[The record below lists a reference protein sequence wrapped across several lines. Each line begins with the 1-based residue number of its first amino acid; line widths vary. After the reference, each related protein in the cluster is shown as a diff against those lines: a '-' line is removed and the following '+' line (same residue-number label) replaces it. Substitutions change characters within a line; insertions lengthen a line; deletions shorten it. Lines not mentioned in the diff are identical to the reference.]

1 MHDIGSVYVS
11 QQNGGYNTFLKKDIQ
26 LDSVIIAYKE
36 RLPVSLRFYYL
47 DGIKRPVE
55 DFYFLDFPGDR
66 YLLNL
71 DFGRFDIPDYP
82 TATLMLPSSNKEL
95 VKKRKADT
103 RAIFYRDSIKY
114 ETIITEVESDPSF
127 REPMAVTFSANYLRG
142 GKKLQQDFTNFMQIL
157 EKSEI
162 PKDGSVFLFQGLVK
176 EDGSL
181 NNIKTIIGDNS
192 IYENL
197 LKKWSVGLGKSW
209 KAATQG
215 GRRVKSNMDIFVE
228 VRGGRAEISTCGYAR
243 GSKSYKKIN
252 LNDSS
257 FKQQKVDFEK

>member
-82 TATLMLPSSNKEL
+82 TATLMLP
-95 VKKRKADT
+95 
-103 RAIFYRDSIKY
+103 
-114 ETIITEVESDPSF
+114 
-127 REPMAVTFSANYLRG
+127 
-142 GKKLQQDFTNFMQIL
+142 
-157 EKSEI
+157 
-162 PKDGSVFLFQGLVK
+162 
-176 EDGSL
+176 
-181 NNIKTIIGDNS
+181 
-192 IYENL
+192 
-197 LKKWSVGLGKSW
+197 
-209 KAATQG
+209 
-215 GRRVKSNMDIFVE
+215 
-228 VRGGRAEISTCGYAR
+228 
-243 GSKSYKKIN
+243 
-252 LNDSS
+252 
-257 FKQQKVDFEK
+257 